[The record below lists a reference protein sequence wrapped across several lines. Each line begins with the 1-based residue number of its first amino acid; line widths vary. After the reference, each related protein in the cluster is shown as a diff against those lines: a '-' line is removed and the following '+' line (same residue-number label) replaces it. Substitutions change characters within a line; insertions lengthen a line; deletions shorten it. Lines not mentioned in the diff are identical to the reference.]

1 MTESAEPVIP
11 VLVTRP
17 AHQNAPLAGLLRD
30 AGFRALNFPT
40 IAIAAAD
47 ESPFLRALKQHIHAF
62 DIALFVSRNA
72 VDFAFKYLSASDL
85 PTSLQMGVIGKGTLK
100 ALREFG
106 VDTQII
112 PADSFNSEGLLAS
125 SVLQQVAGKRVIIFR
140 GQEGRT
146 LLGDTL
152 VQRGAA
158 VEHVEVYRRIL
169 PAIGAHEFDDL
180 CEAGFPRIAVFTS
193 SEGLHNCFELLNAS
207 QAEQMRRIDWLL
219 ISERM
224 GETARDLRH
233 NAGIIIAHNA
243 SDEGILGALQEW
255 RHNQVKNHQ

>member
-1 MTESAEPVIP
+1 MTETAEPAIP

-17 AHQNAPLAGLLRD
+17 AHQNALLAGLLRE
-30 AGFRALNFPT
+30 AGFLALNFPT
-40 IAIAAAD
+40 IAIAAAQ
-47 ESPFLRALKQHIHAF
+47 ETPFLRGLNQRIHDF

-85 PTSLQMGVIGKGTLK
+85 PASLQMGVIGKGTLK

-106 VDTQII
+106 ADTHII
-112 PADSFNSEGLLAS
+112 PSDSFNSEGLLAS

-152 VQRGAA
+152 AQRGAA
-158 VEHVEVYRRIL
+158 VEHVEVYRRVL
-169 PAIGAHEFDDL
+169 PTLGAHEFDEL
-180 CEAGFPRIAVFTS
+180 CAPDFPRIAVFTS
-193 SEGLHNCFELLNAS
+193 SEGLRNCFELLNVS
-207 QAEQMRRIDWLL
+207 QADRMRGIDWLL

-233 NAGIIIAHNA
+233 NARIIIAHNA

-255 RHNQVKNHQ
+255 RHNQV